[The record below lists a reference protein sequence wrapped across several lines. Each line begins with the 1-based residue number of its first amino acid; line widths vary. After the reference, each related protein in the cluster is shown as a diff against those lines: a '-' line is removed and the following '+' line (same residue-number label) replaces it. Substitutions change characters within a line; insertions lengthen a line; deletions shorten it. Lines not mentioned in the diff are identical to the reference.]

1 MLRLEPAKMTK
12 AIERAKREHYKV
24 RIINASK
31 REYAVGVYVV
41 RFAVAAD
48 GAKMGECNCKGAQA
62 GFYCKHLAA
71 AAQANVMVQSARE
84 EGVMKDFI
92 ARNTGWML

>member
-41 RFAVAAD
+41 RFAVID
-48 GAKMGECNCKGAQA
+48 GERHGECNCKA
-62 GFYCKHLAA
+62 GQLDMYCKHLVAG
-71 AAQANVMVQSARE
+71 AQANIMVQSMRE